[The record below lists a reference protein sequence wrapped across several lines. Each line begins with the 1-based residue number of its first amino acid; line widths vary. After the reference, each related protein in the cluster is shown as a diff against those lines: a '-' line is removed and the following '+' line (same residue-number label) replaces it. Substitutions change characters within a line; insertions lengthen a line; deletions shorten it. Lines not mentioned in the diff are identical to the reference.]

1 MGEIYERA
9 IGATYRW
16 VVSLGESIK
25 KCGQSI
31 CKLRQQRQRDK
42 QNKKVATK
50 KNMMHLKII
59 HINKINNCKFLAK
72 CVIITAQLKTTLC
85 YRLYKLIVRILH
97 SFQLIDTCQCCK
109 TANYATG

>member
-1 MGEIYERA
+1 MMRRQMGEIYERA
-9 IGATYRW
+9 IGATYAW

-42 QNKKVATK
+42 QNKKVATI

-59 HINKINNCKFLAK
+59 HIK
-72 CVIITAQLKTTLC
+72 
-85 YRLYKLIVRILH
+85 
-97 SFQLIDTCQCCK
+97 
-109 TANYATG
+109 